1 MNINSKHD
9 TSDTRESRTYVT
21 KEDLY
26 FLRDVEDPLVLHY
39 SYFARNRKK
48 EGKVY
53 RDNTE
58 NKTQPVSSHIP
69 FPSFRR

>member
-9 TSDTRESRTYVT
+9 KSDTRESRTYVI

-26 FLRDVEDPLVLHY
+26 FLRNFEDPLVLHY

-48 EGKVY
+48 KEKYVA
-53 RDNTE
+53 T
-58 NKTQPVSSHIP
+58 TQKISHNQ
-69 FPSFRR
+69 